1 MTSTRFLAPVGIT
14 ESVASGQPT
23 TSRTPRVGVLLSL
36 EATASECV
44 SASWQSRKRGGA
56 GSAPSRLG
64 WNRRR
69 SLAQTSLAEPTIGMA
84 RGCRVITVSSGG
96 FKTICGWLRISLVV
110 VRRDKPAWSCCERE
124 RRRQDVVRDGGPA
137 DCGAVEVMEVV
148 WPSGAAL
155 RGEAS
160 NRPQV
165 HWLKTVVLNVVGK
178 GAARSRQVGVG
189 KMSDGRESSAVDVS
203 KAGKTT
209 SKPGLLLRPGMSL
222 GGARL
227 LPRRRPAYRQHDPD
241 RGASMERV
249 KACLDTAAVPSAA
262 RGRSPS
268 GRIREELSTVA
279 GCAGGLARSSCE
291 ASAYRSGSWS
301 EGAGSSRRAGAVNRK
316 G

>member
-1 MTSTRFLAPVGIT
+1 MV
-14 ESVASGQPT
+14 
-23 TSRTPRVGVLLSL
+23 
-36 EATASECV
+36 
-44 SASWQSRKRGGA
+44 
-56 GSAPSRLG
+56 
-64 WNRRR
+64 
-69 SLAQTSLAEPTIGMA
+69 
-84 RGCRVITVSSGG
+84 
-96 FKTICGWLRISLVV
+96 
-110 VRRDKPAWSCCERE
+110 
-124 RRRQDVVRDGGPA
+124 DGGPA
-137 DCGAVEVMEVV
+137 DCGAVEAMEVV

-178 GAARSRQVGVG
+178 GAARSRQVWVG
-189 KMSDGRESSAVDVS
+189 KMSDGRKSSAVDVS

-241 RGASMERV
+241 RGACMERV
-249 KACLDTAAVPSAA
+249 KACPDTAAVPSAA

-291 ASAYRSGSWS
+291 ASAYRSGC
-301 EGAGSSRRAGAVNRK
+301 GAKGRGRPGERVRPTARDEPRA
-316 G
+316 